1 MTGFSPVLTAQALW
15 QLRVKKRPFVM
26 SHAINSKC
34 NMRCKFCEYWKA
46 DGDEMSLKE
55 IISMLDDARSFGIL
69 YYNAWTAEPLLR
81 EDLPDI
87 LEHAHK
93 IGMITSIITNGKLLE
108 KRADELK
115 DLDYLSVSVDGI
127 ESYRE
132 IRGIDFDEIL
142 PGIKK
147 AKEGRKN
154 PLLMNCVIGGKNLDD
169 IEPLIHLAKE
179 LDVRI
184 SFEPLYEFVGIDK
197 DVWNEL
203 GIKDMKKY
211 QDTVQRIIEMKM
223 QGYPIINSITYLTMV
238 RDRTTDFKCHASDI
252 VLNVTADGTVE
263 NCRVKKAALGNVK
276 NGIENIWNL
285 SKEIRKSISTQC
297 EGCLFFGY
305 VENSLLYDFNIEVI
319 RHYDWV

>member
-184 SFEPLYEFVGIDK
+184 SFEPIYEFGGIDK

-211 QDTVQRIIEMKM
+211 QDTVQRIIEMKT

>member
-1 MTGFSPVLTAQALW
+1 MTSFSPKLTAKALW

-46 DGDEMSLKE
+46 GGDEMSTEE
-55 IISMLDDARSFGIL
+55 IFSMLDDAKSFGIM

-81 EDLPDI
+81 EDLPEI
-87 LEHAHK
+87 LAHAHD
-93 IGMITSIITNGKLLE
+93 IGMITSLITNGKLLE
-108 KRADELK
+108 KRSDELK

-127 ESYRE
+127 ESYKE

-147 AKEGRKN
+147 AKDGRKN
-154 PLLMNCVIGGKNLDD
+154 PLLMNCVISGKNLDD

-184 SFEPLYEFVGIDK
+184 SFEPLYEFGGIEK
-197 DVWNEL
+197 DVWDEI
-203 GIKDMKKY
+203 GIKDMGKY
-211 QDTVQRIIEMKM
+211 QNTVQRIIEMKK
-223 QGYPIINSITYLTMV
+223 QDYPIINSISYLTMAKNL
-238 RDRTTDFKCHASDI
+238 TTDYRCHASDI
-252 VLNVTADGTVE
+252 ILNVTADGTVE
-263 NCRVKKAALGNVK
+263 NCRVQRDALGNVK
-276 NGIENIWNL
+276 DGIENVWNS
-285 SKEIRKSISTQC
+285 SKEMRKTISTNC

-305 VENSLLYDFNIEVI
+305 VENSLLYDFNIEVM
-319 RHYDWV
+319 RHYEWM